1 MIPQR
6 EQFPEFT
13 IASQPSRTYALVWE
27 RNVIQGYADE
37 REALMQAI
45 YLILNT
51 ERYQYVIYSWNYG
64 IELMDLIGR
73 EKSYVLPEL
82 ERRISEALLQDD
94 RITAV
99 NQFQF
104 AIEKKKYTVTFVVE
118 HIYGS
123 FDVVQEVNL

>member
-94 RITAV
+94 RIMAV

-104 AIEKKKYTVTFVVE
+104 AIEKKKYTVTFIVE

>member
-13 IASQPSRTYALVWE
+13 IASQPSRTYALVLE
-27 RNVIQGYADE
+27 QNIAQGMVDDA
-37 REALMQAI
+37 EALMQAI

-64 IELMDLIGR
+64 IELIDLVGR

-82 ERRISEALLQDD
+82 ERRIREALLQDD
-94 RITAV
+94 RIMAV
-99 NQFQF
+99 SRFEF
-104 AIEKKKYTVTFVVE
+104 TIRKSRYTVTFVVE
-118 HIYGS
+118 SIYGN

>member
-1 MIPQR
+1 M
-6 EQFPEFT
+6 
-13 IASQPSRTYALVWE
+13 
-27 RNVIQGYADE
+27 
-37 REALMQAI
+37 
-45 YLILNT
+45 
-51 ERYQYVIYSWNYG
+51 
-64 IELMDLIGR
+64 
-73 EKSYVLPEL
+73 LPEL

>member
-94 RITAV
+94 RIMAV

>member
-13 IASQPSRTYALVWE
+13 IASQSSRTYALVLE
-27 RNVIQGYADE
+27 QNIVQGMVDDA
-37 REALMQAI
+37 EALMQAI

-64 IELMDLIGR
+64 IELIDLIGR

-82 ERRISEALLQDD
+82 ERRIREALLQDN
-94 RITAV
+94 RIMAV
-99 NQFQF
+99 SHFEF
-104 AIEKKKYTVTFVVE
+104 TIRKSRYTVIFVVE
-118 HIYGS
+118 SIYGN